1 MIENMKEA
9 LTKLAENNFNID
21 LLGRQWHDIRNK
33 IDCVLLAGNKD
44 IDKTKTLCQNM
55 YKLPTDERNHYV
67 IIHFGQRYHD
77 KVEPLLR
84 QLEIVEK
91 NYSKNP

>member
-9 LTKLAENNFNID
+9 LTQLAQSNFNID

-33 IDCVLLAGNKD
+33 IDCILLPAHKD
-44 IDKTKTLCQNM
+44 VDKTKMICQTM
-55 YKLPTDERNHYV
+55 YQLPTEERSQYIVLN
-67 IIHFGQRYHD
+67 FGQRYHD

-91 NYSKNP
+91 TYSKNP